1 MSSLGFD
8 LPLDLFTT
16 IFVDWR
22 TGTLAGILVIAA
34 ITDIHSHRVPNWLV
48 LGGILF
54 GTTYNTI
61 YPLAFGDTIL
71 ASIAGIGVGLLLFL
85 PLYALRTMGA
95 GDVKLL
101 AMVGA
106 FVGPGAT
113 LRVAVLSIIA
123 GGVLAILF
131 VLVKGTAPRLIQNL
145 RSVLQL
151 SFLNVSMG
159 AAPNLHIAPE
169 KSAGKLPFAVAILI
183 GTLSYLV
190 LRQLIF

>member
-1 MSSLGFD
+1 MFQVGLSGTLDAIAAVMS
-8 LPLDLFTT
+8 
-16 IFVDWR
+16 DWR
-22 TGTLAGILVIAA
+22 AGALLLLLFAAA
-34 ITDIHSHRVPNWLV
+34 IFDTRSHRIPNPLV
-48 LGGILF
+48 LSGALF
-54 GTTYNTI
+54 GVIYNTI
-61 YPLAFGDTIL
+61 SPLAFNDTIL
-71 ASIAGIGVGLLLFL
+71 VPIAGIGVGLMLFL
-85 PLYALRTMGA
+85 PLYALRAMGA

-113 LRVAVLSIIA
+113 LRVAVLSIFA

-131 VLVKGTAPRLIQNL
+131 VLVKGTAPRLIQNV